1 MSGTQIVRSKI
12 KGLEFDLRCSQK
24 LVANNP
30 TRRSKNHGSHHV
42 GQDVLDEDR
51 PGSLCLTVGHLFLS
65 SSISRYLDAESS
77 KREDWRGTAK
87 SSLWLDRKE
96 EFRSRRTSEGCV
108 GFNGGVPY
116 SSIAS
121 SIVFPKTS

>member
-1 MSGTQIVRSKI
+1 VSGTQIVRSKI

-65 SSISRYLDAESS
+65 SSMISISRCGIVEKRRLAVAQQNRFMVGS
-77 KREDWRGTAK
+77 KRMNLGSNYNFLT
-87 SSLWLDRKE
+87 LD
-96 EFRSRRTSEGCV
+96 
-108 GFNGGVPY
+108 
-116 SSIAS
+116 
-121 SIVFPKTS
+121 

>member
-65 SSISRYLDAESS
+65 SSMISMLNRRKE
-77 KREDWRGTAK
+77 KIGGGPAK
-87 SSLWLDRKE
+87 SLYGWIETD
-96 EFRSRRTSEGCV
+96 EFRFEL
-108 GFNGGVPY
+108 
-116 SSIAS
+116 
-121 SIVFPKTS
+121 